1 LRPILMTTL
10 SIIAGL
16 IPVAIGIG
24 AGSEQRASIAV
35 TIIGGQTLCLL
46 LTLLVVPVAYSYLAE
61 LEAVSG
67 AEWVARLLGRV
78 PRAQD
83 PSDD

>member
-1 LRPILMTTL
+1 M
-10 SIIAGL
+10 
-16 IPVAIGIG
+16 AIGIG

-61 LEAVSG
+61 FEEAPWGKWAARMIGRSG
-67 AEWVARLLGRV
+67 RPIL
-78 PRAQD
+78 
-83 PSDD
+83 PSNID